1 MIARAR
7 SAHRKARRR
16 LARSVSDVGTR
27 LAILVCALPLQAA
40 EPEPSPLQQKEPAN
54 YAFAAYMGS
63 GLYSASDQSLFVLNI
78 PTTWDIPDH
87 PSLRFRLTFSAG
99 FFNYGA
105 EEIMDLDV
113 PDEMG
118 TLTVIPGIEKWF
130 ALNDRL
136 NLIPHL
142 DYGFARNMS
151 TGEEAQVYSVGVRT
165 EYHFDGMTSQNIWV
179 NKLVYAGSR
188 TFESDQ
194 QDTYV
199 QLLTGFDYSLGNGF
213 TLWEHNVRPTF
224 YALTYWSHNGI
235 DYIERWQDGTSD
247 EMVFELGSTL
257 WAPEPYTIMMMDV
270 DRIGIG
276 YQQNAFGH
284 VFRLFAGSVF

>member
-1 MIARAR
+1 MIDR
-7 SAHRKARRR
+7 SGFRTWP
-16 LARSVSDVGTR
+16 GQ
-27 LAILVCALPLQAA
+27 LAILLALSTPPLQAA
-40 EPEPSPLQQKEPAN
+40 EPASTRLQEQEPAN

-63 GLYSASDQSLFVLNI
+63 GLYSAADQSLFVLNI

-118 TLTVIPGIEKWF
+118 TVTVIPGIEKWF
-130 ALNDRL
+130 ALNSKLD
-136 NLIPHL
+136 LIPHL
-142 DYGFARNMS
+142 DYGYARNLS
-151 TGEEAQVYSVGVRT
+151 TDEEAQVYSVGVRT
-165 EYHFDGMTSQNIWV
+165 EYHFDGMTSKNIWV

-213 TLWEHNVRPTF
+213 TLLERNVRPTM

-235 DYIERWQDGTSD
+235 DYVEHWKDGTSD

-257 WAPEPYTIMMMDV
+257 WAPQPYTFMMMDV

-284 VFRLFAGSVF
+284 VLRLFAGSVF